1 MDRTAE
7 LKSQAQELVKAGRGH
22 TLLQLPGWWWVI
34 SAQSFLDRLE
44 NVPDTLSLAKQIHC
58 PVLALRGD
66 QEDRTRYPAEEFQA
80 ACDGPCDV
88 AVIENCDHFYN
99 QRETEVAARVAGWLQ
114 KTLGL

>member
-1 MDRTAE
+1 M
-7 LKSQAQELVKAGRGH
+7 
-22 TLLQLPGWWWVI
+22 LQLPGWWWVI